1 MAIAISR
8 AGRSLTAVG
17 SDEERRQGG
26 RHVPNHAP
34 SVASSVLN
42 QDIAGRQRHLRAIV
56 KLECHGA
63 GEKDPEI
70 RRVGPVKAVVR
81 STGPVAILEVHL
93 GSGFWC
99 NHAGQVRPYDVADA
113 TYGWEYTGRRRIVP
127 RVRVGCGLIGIP
139 EEGELSYARDGR
151 PIDLLVSH
159 KNSPA
164 LGVMAGDNRAYLH
177 SLSLLVRLA

>member
-1 MAIAISR
+1 MMKEAR
-8 AGRSLTAVG
+8 VAGTSPTTRQRCRVPFSIRTSPGDSTTSAPSSSSSAMLP
-17 SDEERRQGG
+17 ERRTPKAA
-26 RHVPNHAP
+26 V
-34 SVASSVLN
+34 SS
-42 QDIAGRQRHLRAIV
+42 AGF
-56 KLECHGA
+56 
-63 GEKDPEI
+63 
-70 RRVGPVKAVVR
+70 
-81 STGPVAILEVHL
+81 VAILEVHL

-113 TYGWEYTGRRRIVP
+113 TYGREYTGRRRIVP

-177 SLSLLVRLA
+177 SLSLLVRLVYGHVLGYL